1 MALHFFLLSA
11 LEMKNSLSY
20 EINLDF
26 AFVFLLFFSNFMD
39 EK

>member
-1 MALHFFLLSA
+1 MALHFFLPSA

-26 AFVFLLFFSNFMD
+26 AFFSFSNSMD